1 MANNPVVNIFKIKEL
16 RERIFFTFVIL
27 VVFRLGC
34 VLTIPGIDASV
45 LLGYFGDLASK
56 NKNAFA
62 SYMDFFAGGAFS
74 NFSVFMLGVMP
85 YVSTQ
90 IILQLALIIFPS
102 LKRIAQE
109 DGGQRKVAAW
119 TRVGT
124 VFVCLIQSMAVTV
137 YASSIQYNGAS
148 AIVMSN
154 PLAFKLLA
162 MLTVTTGAMI
172 TVWLGDQITAHG
184 IGNGISMLIFAG
196 IVARLPH
203 AVIELRNRVVD
214 PDSNLNPVFVIIVL
228 VMFVGIIG
236 LVVFEQRGER
246 KIRVN
251 YAKRVVGRKMYG
263 SQNTYIPFKINPSG
277 VIPVIFASSFLTFP
291 LQIVSSLGSGEN
303 SARWIARLS
312 AILTPTGWWYN
323 ILLVLLIDFFAY
335 FYTQVTLNPTEIAKN
350 IRENGGSIPG
360 IRTENTESYLQKVLN
375 RLVLPGSLYL
385 AVIAVLPTIIQNL
398 FGFPQA
404 ISMLMGGTS
413 LLILVGVDLDTMSQI
428 EALLKMHHSDGLLKK
443 GRIQSRNL

>member
-1 MANNPVVNIFKIKEL
+1 MANNAISNMFKIKEL
-16 RERIFFTFVIL
+16 RSRIFFTFVIL

-34 VLTIPGIDASV
+34 VLTIPGINAQV
-45 LLGYFGDLASK
+45 LVTYFEELARH

-102 LKRIAQE
+102 LKRAAQE
-109 DGGQRKVAAW
+109 DGGQRKVASW
-119 TRVGT
+119 TRIGT
-124 VFVCLIQSMAVTV
+124 VFVCLIQSLAVTV
-137 YASSIQYNGAS
+137 YAASIPGAI
-148 AIVMSN
+148 AIENS
-154 PLAFKLLA
+154 LAFKLLA

-172 TVWLGDQITAHG
+172 TVWLGDQVTAHG

-203 AVIELRNRVVD
+203 AVIELRNRVAD
-214 PDSNLNPVFVIIVL
+214 GSLNPVFVIIVL
-228 VMFVGIIG
+228 LMFIAIIAF
-236 LVVFEQRGER
+236 VVYEQSGER
-246 KIRVN
+246 KIPVH

-263 SQNTYIPFKINPSG
+263 GQSMYIPFKINPSG

-291 LQIVSSLGSGEN
+291 LQIVSSLGNNEN
-303 SARWIARLS
+303 SARWIASLS
-312 AILTPTGWWYN
+312 AKLNPNGWLYN
-323 ILLVLLIDFFAY
+323 ILLVLLIIFFAY
-335 FYTQVTLNPTEIAKN
+335 FYTQVTLNPTEITKN

-360 IRTENTESYLQKVLN
+360 IRTEKTEEYLQKILN

-385 AVIAVLPTIIQNL
+385 AAIAVLPTIIQNL
-398 FGFPQA
+398 FGFPQS

-413 LLILVGVDLDTMSQI
+413 LLILVGVDLDTMSQV
-428 EALLKMHHSDGLLKK
+428 EALLKTHHLEGFVKK
-443 GRIQSRNL
+443 GKLRSRNL